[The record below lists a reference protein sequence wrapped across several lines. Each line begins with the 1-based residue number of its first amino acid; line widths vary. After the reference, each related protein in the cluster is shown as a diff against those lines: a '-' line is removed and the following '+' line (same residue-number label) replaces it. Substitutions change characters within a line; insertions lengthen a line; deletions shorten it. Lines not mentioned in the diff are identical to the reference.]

1 LQFLGLAEEAGLMQ
15 RLTGRVLADALT
27 QCAAWRTDGRPT
39 RVSVN
44 VSVGDLLDPA
54 FPATVSSLLAE
65 RLLPAEALM
74 IEITETS
81 IIAEFERAQQ
91 AVTQLRALGVGVSID
106 DFGAG
111 FTSLAYLNELA
122 VDELKLDRRFIAP
135 LAGGAHGRDAE
146 LVRAT
151 IALGHALG
159 LRVVAEG
166 IEDLAALELLR
177 ELHCDVAQGY
187 ALGRPVPAAE
197 LALGEADP
205 DTEMGPALRRRGRT
219 GARSAAPAR

>member
-1 LQFLGLAEEAGLMQ
+1 MVA
-15 RLTGRVLADALT
+15 
-27 QCAAWRTDGRPT
+27 
-39 RVSVN
+39 
-44 VSVGDLLDPA
+44 
-54 FPATVSSLLAE
+54 SLLAE
-65 RLLPAEALM
+65 RRMPAEALT

-91 AVTQLRALGVGVSID
+91 AVAALRALGVGVSID

-135 LAGGAHGRDAE
+135 LAGGARGRDAE
-146 LVRAT
+146 LVQAT

-166 IEDLAALELLR
+166 IEDADALELLR
-177 ELHCDVAQGY
+177 ELRCDVAQGY
-187 ALGRPVPAAE
+187 AIGRPVPAAE
-197 LALGEADP
+197 CALHRGDP
-205 DTEMGPALRRRGRT
+205 DAAAGSQTSMSLRC
-219 GARSAAPAR
+219 S